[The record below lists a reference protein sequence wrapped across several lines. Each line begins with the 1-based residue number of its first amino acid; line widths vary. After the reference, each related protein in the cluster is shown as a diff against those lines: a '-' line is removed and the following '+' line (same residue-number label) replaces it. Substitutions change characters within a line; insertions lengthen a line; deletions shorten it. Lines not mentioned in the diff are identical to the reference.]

1 MPGLER
7 MDPTVLVI
15 DDATDSEQ
23 LLALRVGNSQVS
35 PLHACSGE
43 EGIMLARVAQPDLV
57 LLDPRLPD
65 IGGLEVCERLKGCP
79 ETWSIPVIF
88 VSDPVD
94 VAVRVRAFECGAID
108 YVTRPFELAELQARV
123 RTALRSK
130 QCEDMLAT
138 QVRIDVLTGMWNRGH
153 FETRLAEELAAYK
166 RYGRQLAIV
175 LIDIDNF
182 QRFNEVHG
190 HPTGDLALQQFAES
204 LRQCVR
210 KTDTASRSGGG
221 QFAIMLRETGIGG
234 AAAYAKRL
242 SKQFESLC
250 FGADGPRLGLTVSI
264 GVAASELWTKAAP
277 LDVARIMARADF
289 ALYNAKRSGRNR
301 IELATAA

>member
-1 MPGLER
+1 

-23 LLALRVGNSQVS
+23 LLALRVGGSTAA
-35 PLHACSGE
+35 PLHARSGE

-57 LLDPRLPD
+57 LLDARLPD
-65 IGGLEVCERLKGCP
+65 IGGLEVCERLKGCA

-94 VAVRVRAFECGAID
+94 VAARVRAFDCGAID
-108 YVTRPFELAELQARV
+108 YVTRPFDLAELQVRM

-130 QCEDMLAT
+130 QCEDLLAT
-138 QVRIDVLTGMWNRGH
+138 KVRIDMLTGMWNRGH
-153 FETRLAEELAAYK
+153 FEARLAEELAAWK

-182 QRFNEVHG
+182 QRFNELHG
-190 HPTGDLALQQFAES
+190 HPSGDLALQRLAEC
-204 LRQCVR
+204 LRGCVR
-210 KTDTASRSGGG
+210 KTDTASRCGGG
-221 QFAIMLRETGIGG
+221 QFAIMLRESGMSG
-234 AAAYAKRL
+234 AAAYARRL
-242 SKQFESLC
+242 NKLFQALS
-250 FGADGPRLGLTVSI
+250 FGADGPRLGLTTSI
-264 GVAASELWTKAAP
+264 GVAASELWEKGAP
-277 LDVARIMARADF
+277 LDVARIMARVDY
-289 ALYNAKRSGRNR
+289 ALYKAKRSGRNR